1 MKFYNNGIIAMEK
14 SIHHYNSFKEDGVLF
29 GVPNGNDR
37 RKIIAGLRKEKY
49 WLLSEDYVALIKYKQ
64 LSMTTRPKIPPS
76 LDARQVAWDSTYFA
90 MNDPTPPVKPANFV
104 VDAVVDVVDVVDDD
118 SVDVDINIDIA
129 SLATTTF
136 DTSRAN
142 TFTRDHDAAVE
153 SLLTLKTSDPNYHGA
168 QPLVG
173 NYAQI

>member
-1 MKFYNNGIIAMEK
+1 
-14 SIHHYNSFKEDGVLF
+14 LF

-37 RKIIAGLRKEKY
+37 RKIVAGLRKEKY

-76 LDARQVAWDSTYFA
+76 LDARKVAWDSTYFA
-90 MNDPTPPVKPANFV
+90 MNDPTPPVKPANFA
-104 VDAVVDVVDVVDDD
+104 VDAVVDVVDDD
-118 SVDVDINIDIA
+118 SVDVDIDIA

-136 DTSRAN
+136 GTSRAE
-142 TFTRDHDAAVE
+142 TFTRDHEAAVQ

>member
-1 MKFYNNGIIAMEK
+1 MK
-14 SIHHYNSFKEDGVLF
+14 D
-29 GVPNGNDR
+29 
-37 RKIIAGLRKEKY
+37 
-49 WLLSEDYVALIKYKQ
+49 
-64 LSMTTRPKIPPS
+64 PS
-76 LDARQVAWDSTYFA
+76 
-90 MNDPTPPVKPANFV
+90 PPVKPANFV
-104 VDAVVDVVDVVDDD
+104 VEAVCEDDSVA

-142 TFTRDHDAAVE
+142 TFSRDHEAAVE